1 MEIIRPLDIITQ
13 SKGKEILVEMKN
25 GKQYKGK
32 LVASDVHPN
41 MVLEEVTEL
50 DTNKK
55 LPWIFLR
62 GDNISL
68 IKPPE

>member
-1 MEIIRPLDIITQ
+1 
-13 SKGKEILVEMKN
+13 
-25 GKQYKGK
+25 

-41 MVLEEVTEL
+41 MVLEDVTEL

-62 GDNISL
+62 GDNISV
-68 IKPPE
+68 IKPAD